1 MKEGR
6 VGKVGRGGTAKG
18 ELKICKRF
26 DVAAIS
32 MREKRGYTEIQ

>member
-1 MKEGR
+1 MKEGK
-6 VGKVGRGGTAKG
+6 VGKEERGGTVKG
-18 ELKICKRF
+18 ELKICKRS